1 MHKNLYYNQ
10 PFTLDCGETL
20 PALEIA
26 YDTWGTLNEER
37 DNVVWVCHGLTASA
51 DVSDWWPHTVEAG
64 RFLDP
69 ERYFIVCVNMLGSC
83 YGTTGPLSL
92 NPTTGSPWYGDF
104 PCVSIRDQVHLFQ
117 LVAQHL
123 GIQKVRK
130 LVGSSIG
137 GFVAME
143 WLVAEPDFFCEAV
156 LIATAAKVSPW
167 ISAFNESQRMAIE
180 ADQTWGE
187 PSPEAAQKGLS
198 AARSIALLS
207 YRGRA
212 AYNLTQADESEET
225 FRRRVN
231 SYQRHQGEKLVR
243 RFNAYSYYRLSQT
256 LDSHDV
262 GRGRGGIE
270 AALSCVKLPV
280 LVVSVSS
287 DLLFPPVEMKAWAQY
302 LPQHKYIEITS
313 DFGHDGFL
321 VETEKLNDI
330 ILNNN
335 R

>member
-69 ERYFIVCVNMLGSC
+69 ERQFVVCVNMLGSC
-83 YGTTGPLSL
+83 YGTTGPLSV
-92 NPTTGSPWYGDF
+92 NPATGQPWYADF
-104 PCVSIRDQVHLFQ
+104 PCVTVRDQMRLFQ
-117 LVAQHL
+117 IVARHL
-123 GIQKVRK
+123 GIRKVRK

-137 GFVAME
+137 GFVAIE
-143 WLVAEPDFFCEAV
+143 WLVVEPEFFSEAV
-156 LIATAAKVSPW
+156 LVATAAKVSPW
-167 ISAFNESQRMAIE
+167 TSAFNESQRMAIE
-180 ADQTWGE
+180 ADPTWGE
-187 PSPEAAQKGLS
+187 PSPEAAQRGLS

-212 AYNLTQADESEET
+212 AYNLTQQDDSEELV
-225 FRRRVN
+225 RRRVN

-256 LDSHDV
+256 LDTHDV

-321 VETEKLNDI
+321 VETEKLNAI
-330 ILNNN
+330 ILDNN